1 VKFISGGVKFM
12 ETDLTT
18 TLFTIFNLI
27 LLCGIIYLVVKFFK
41 SVSNLK
47 KENDVINKKLDK
59 VLQLLDNTKID

>member
-1 VKFISGGVKFM
+1 M